1 MAATDR
7 SSRVRA
13 LRRACVRFR
22 SNNMSAYAMGGPKV
36 QTSNHASALTTNN
49 PIFRRQLPED
59 HPVPEVI
66 DQK

>member
-1 MAATDR
+1 
-7 SSRVRA
+7 
-13 LRRACVRFR
+13 
-22 SNNMSAYAMGGPKV
+22 MGGPKV